1 MAIGIIRFPGTN
13 CDRDVYKAI
22 ELAGGEAE
30 YIWWNNED
38 LTDYDGIVIPGGFSY
53 GDYLRA
59 GAIASNTPVVEG
71 VKALVKEEKPVL
83 GICNGAQILGEIGLI
98 PGLFITNEVPKFNC
112 EWSKLKVANNKT
124 PFTKNFEKGQI
135 IDIPIAHAEGRFYTQ
150 NIDLMKDQDQ
160 IVLQFAEENPNG
172 SMEAI
177 TGVCDESGPLT
188 SLASSRAL
196 RICSQSLPLIVM
208 TCHPHAR
215 YFISV
220 FSVIT
225 SAHSVESWMSFE
237 S

>member
-22 ELAGGEAE
+22 ELAGGQAE

-112 EWSKLKVANNKT
+112 EWSK
-124 PFTKNFEKGQI
+124 
-135 IDIPIAHAEGRFYTQ
+135 AHAEGRFYTQ
-150 NIDLMKDQDQ
+150 DIDLMKDQDQ

-177 TGVCDESGPLT
+177 TGVCDESGLV
-188 SLASSRAL
+188 LAMMPHPERATTKL
-196 RICSQSLPLIVM
+196 LGSDNGLEFFKGMLDSI
-208 TCHPHAR
+208 
-215 YFISV
+215 
-220 FSVIT
+220 
-225 SAHSVESWMSFE
+225 
-237 S
+237 